1 MATRV
6 PPKFA
11 SRSPLVQP
19 PPPPDGHYTPAT
31 ATSVSTRMGDWVA
44 ADMAYKES
52 QALPISDG
60 GKGVSN

>member
-11 SRSPLVQP
+11 NVAPISQP
-19 PPPPDGHYTPAT
+19 PPPPDGHKTPAT
-31 ATSVSTRMGDWVA
+31 ATSVATRMGDWVT